1 MLKDAIKKN
10 YKWIILFLCVVIFL
24 LLLEDIFENEILNLD
39 VLAYR
44 IIVLNL
50 RTDALTGIMKI
61 ITSLGGAYV
70 LIALTIG
77 ALLVLKNRK
86 ISILI
91 TLNLIISTIL
101 NILLKYVIE
110 RPRPEG
116 YGLII
121 ESGYSFPSGHSMVS
135 MAFYGFIIY
144 LIWKLVKN
152 KNLKYICST
161 LLGLLIILI
170 GFSRIYLGVHYASDV
185 VGGFAVAI
193 AYLIVFTSIAKTYL
207 KEIDGEKNVMKKK
220 KIKLLKKQKRL
231 TNSFKYAFEGIASSL
246 KAEQNLKIHFIIMI
260 VVIIAGIIC
269 KISAFEWIACVIL
282 FGLVISSELINT
294 AIETTV
300 DLAMPDKHPKAK
312 LAKDISAGAVLILA
326 ITAVIVGLIIFV
338 PKIGI

>member
-10 YKWIILFLCVVIFL
+10 YKWIIVFLCVVIFL
-24 LLLEDIFENEILNLD
+24 LLLEDIFENEILDLD
-39 VLAYR
+39 VATYR
-44 IIVLNL
+44 MIVLNL
-50 RTDALTGIMKI
+50 RTDNLTGIMKV

-70 LIALTIG
+70 LIALTLG

-86 ISILI
+86 ISIMI
-91 TLNLIISTIL
+91 TLNLVISTVL
-101 NILLKYVIE
+101 NFLLKYVIE

-135 MAFYGFIIY
+135 MAFYGLIIY
-144 LIWKLVKN
+144 LIWKLVERKN
-152 KNLKYICST
+152 VKYICST
-161 LLGLLIILI
+161 LLGLLILLI

-185 VGGFAVAI
+185 IGGFAISI

-207 KEIDGEKNVMKKK
+207 KEIDVERNIMKKK
-220 KIKLLKKQKRL
+220 KIKLLRKQKKL

-246 KAEQNLKIHFIIMI
+246 KTEQNLKIHFAIMI

-269 KISAFEWIACVIL
+269 RISAFEWIVCVIL
-282 FGLVISSELINT
+282 FGLVISFELINT

-326 ITAVIVGLIIFV
+326 ITAIIVGLIIFI
-338 PKIGI
+338 PKIF

>member
-10 YKWIILFLCVVIFL
+10 YKWIIVFLCVVIFL
-24 LLLEDIFENEILNLD
+24 LLLEDIFENEILDLD
-39 VLAYR
+39 VAAYR
-44 IIVLNL
+44 MIVLNL
-50 RTDALTGIMKI
+50 RTDSLTGIMKV

-70 LIALTIG
+70 LIALTLG

-86 ISILI
+86 ISIMI
-91 TLNLIISTIL
+91 TLNLVISTVL
-101 NILLKYVIE
+101 NFLLKYVIE

-121 ESGYSFPSGHSMVS
+121 ESGYSFPSGHSMIS
-135 MAFYGFIIY
+135 MAFYGLIIY
-144 LIWKLVKN
+144 LIWKLVKKEN
-152 KNLKYICST
+152 IKYICSVF
-161 LLGLLIILI
+161 LGLLIVLI

-185 VGGFAVAI
+185 IGGFAIAI

-207 KEIDGEKNVMKKK
+207 KEIDGEKHIMKKNT
-220 KIKLLKKQKRL
+220 IKLLKKKKKL

-246 KAEQNLKIHFIIMI
+246 KTEQNLKIHFAIMI

-269 KISAFEWIACVIL
+269 RISVFEWIICVIL
-282 FGLVISSELINT
+282 FGLVIAFELINT

-326 ITAVIVGLIIFV
+326 ITAIIVGLIIFI
-338 PKIGI
+338 PKIF